1 MTVQL
6 WYHVSM
12 WLSGIWQRWIVIW
25 ASHAIKPLNQSCND
39 FFGNNAQK
47 EGDRRKRTSDLART
61 RTYTL
66 LQSLSHEL
74 SVPVANSSSLPSPYV
89 PVIGVPLYSEHLGPT
104 PRSWYSDGNGL
115 SGRPACSGDPRSCGG
130 WVSFL
135 CLASMC
141 DIIVTWLDSCHQLYS
156 KPTHTNRYLDFQSHH
171 PVAHKITVVKTL
183 NLRAKNLP
191 SMESC
196 PGPEVERLSPEVK
209 RTAAPPSS
217 S

>member
-6 WYHVSM
+6 WHHVSM
-12 WLSGIWQRWIVIW
+12 WLIGIWQHWIVIW
-25 ASHAIKPLNQSCND
+25 ASHTIKPLNQSCND
-39 FFGNNAQK
+39 ISGNTAQK
-47 EGDRRKRTSDLART
+47 EGDRRKRTSDWART

-74 SVPVANSSSLPSPYV
+74 SVPVANPSFLPSPYI

-104 PRSWYSDGNGL
+104 PRSWYS
-115 SGRPACSGDPRSCGG
+115 GRPARSEGPRSCGE

-135 CLASMC
+135 CFASMC

-191 SMESC
+191 SMESG
-196 PGPEVERLSPEVK
+196 PGLEVEQLSPEVS